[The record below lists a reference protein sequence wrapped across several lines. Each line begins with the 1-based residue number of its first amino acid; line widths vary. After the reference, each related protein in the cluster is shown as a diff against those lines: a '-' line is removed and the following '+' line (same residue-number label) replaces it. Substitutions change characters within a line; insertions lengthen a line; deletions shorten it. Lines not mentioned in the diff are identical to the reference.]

1 MMKKFK
7 NVISVLLAFV
17 LVITSAVCGVAVNDG
32 ADSAEESTTVV
43 ENTEATE
50 ETTTEPS
57 TEEVTTAPSEEETT
71 TEAPSEEETTTEAP
85 SEEETT
91 TEAPSE
97 EETTTEPISSSMLE
111 VYDLKYVS
119 STDSSITVTWSK
131 NYYAN
136 SYLLLYSEYGSN
148 NWRAITTVSTIC
160 TIKNLKADTPYQIKA
175 TGYNGIYGYYS
186 PNLIIYTKSKSAA
199 LTATSV
205 DANNIKLS
213 WEALSGASTYDVQY
227 YSSVDAEWQV
237 LPGGNNLTERTFTDT
252 SLKSGRQHCG
262 YLYRVVG
269 RNSLG
274 DQIGVTKTVTGTTKG
289 LTVTQ
294 DDYSA
299 TISWDSIAN
308 VKNYSLLTYVKN
320 LGSVPFSGKSE
331 FTGNSVTLYL
341 SPEDIHSFTLI
352 ANYKDN
358 ASKVIFSNLSVQM
371 PTLDV
376 NDSSDKGVNA
386 KLLYLERAINKTKYT
401 NDDIRVKYDSVSD
414 YEIYYLK
421 SSIAF
426 IGKEYNGTAEVQKF
440 FDKFNDGSDDPLT
453 SVYSEVINEDISF
466 RYGSG
471 KNSKGKVVALKYI
484 LEPTT
489 NSDNYY
495 LATIYDAQNPA
506 NWKNGFSK
514 VDVKENADGSYEFN
528 IVLKKETFSK
538 SGNSKYHNGL
548 FESVGSL
555 TSGDDAEINN
565 AIVGE
570 TTIKAEIGADGI
582 LKSYEINSSFDEDTN
597 HKFIDIGTVNIKRKS
612 NNKLTYT
619 FTK

>member
-1 MMKKFK
+1 MKTSKKLFSLIFAIVLIASLSLAVHAVKSDTENPVSIVVETDK
-7 NVISVLLAFV
+7 NSYSYTKIATFNVTVTNSGDTVIKDVTAQVVFDKLSPVAKGSNTHKKEAKELKPGESLSFSYKATLHPDKNKLNFFQKIIMWFV
-17 LVITSAVCGVAVNDG
+17 QFFNSGYDVSTERINDG
-32 ADSAEESTTVV
+32 RNVTEHITEINFGKNRPINIIEVAYNMDAIPESPDTPDEPEVPDVPDEPDTPDIPDNGTPEKVTGITITELGSAYVSLMWEPSKNADSYLLLIRPKGTSVWTSKVTTHNAFTFSGLSSETAYEIIIYASNNGVLSKKS
-43 ENTEATE
+43 NTITIITEAWIEEPTE
-50 ETTTEPS
+50 APSEEEDTTE
-57 TEEVTTAPSEEETT
+57 APSEEDTTFWPWWEEETT
-71 TEAPSEEETTTEAP
+71 TEAPSEEVTTEYWPWEEETTEPPAEEETTTEAPSEEYTTSWP

-205 DANNIKLS
+205 DANNIKPS

-227 YSSVDAEWQV
+227 YSSVDDEW
-237 LPGGNNLTERTFTDT
+237 LTIPEAPLLTERTFTDKPN
-252 SLKSGRQHCG
+252 KSGRQHCG

-299 TISWDSIAN
+299 TISWDSISN

-320 LGSVPFSGKSE
+320 LGSVP
-331 FTGNSVTLYL
+331 
-341 SPEDIHSFTLI
+341 
-352 ANYKDN
+352 
-358 ASKVIFSNLSVQM
+358 
-371 PTLDV
+371 
-376 NDSSDKGVNA
+376 
-386 KLLYLERAINKTKYT
+386 
-401 NDDIRVKYDSVSD
+401 
-414 YEIYYLK
+414 
-421 SSIAF
+421 
-426 IGKEYNGTAEVQKF
+426 
-440 FDKFNDGSDDPLT
+440 
-453 SVYSEVINEDISF
+453 
-466 RYGSG
+466 
-471 KNSKGKVVALKYI
+471 
-484 LEPTT
+484 
-489 NSDNYY
+489 
-495 LATIYDAQNPA
+495 
-506 NWKNGFSK
+506 
-514 VDVKENADGSYEFN
+514 
-528 IVLKKETFSK
+528 
-538 SGNSKYHNGL
+538 
-548 FESVGSL
+548 
-555 TSGDDAEINN
+555 
-565 AIVGE
+565 
-570 TTIKAEIGADGI
+570 
-582 LKSYEINSSFDEDTN
+582 
-597 HKFIDIGTVNIKRKS
+597 
-612 NNKLTYT
+612 
-619 FTK
+619 